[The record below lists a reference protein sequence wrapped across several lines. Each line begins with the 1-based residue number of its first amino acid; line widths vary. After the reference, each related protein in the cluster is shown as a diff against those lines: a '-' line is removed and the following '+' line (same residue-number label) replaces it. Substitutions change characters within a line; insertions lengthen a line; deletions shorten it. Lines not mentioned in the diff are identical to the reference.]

1 MPPIPIYAD
10 APIAPAKAD
19 GITPQTAHVPTAVSN
34 ATTPNVPAHPYPSA
48 QPGSNPAGPAPTGF
62 VAPPQ
67 PHPTRT
73 QQSSAASNG
82 PPPPQPG
89 AVPMP
94 PSQTQSSGSTTV
106 PPLPQ
111 PGMTVYS
118 SPPTTTMPPQMAIPS
133 PSTNAA
139 PTRSTHPASPTST
152 RSGPTTINLGPVP
165 TSQYSSQVPSRQS
178 LEHPPGY
185 VQNPYSQE
193 MTSTQRASLEA
204 VEAADRPSRN
214 SLSGILGGVDD
225 FGASSEGSGSGVWGA
240 VKGFAAAAGQK
251 AVELEET
258 AWKKVNGR

>member
-19 GITPQTAHVPTAVSN
+19 GITPQTAHVPPTATN
-34 ATTPNVPAHPYPSA
+34 ATTSNAPAHPY
-48 QPGSNPAGPAPTGF
+48 PAGPAPTGF

-67 PHPTRT
+67 PYPTRT
-73 QQSSAASNG
+73 QQSSAATDG

-94 PSQTQSSGSTTV
+94 PSQTQSSGSTTA
-106 PPLPQ
+106 PPPPQ
-111 PGMTVYS
+111 PGIPAHS
-118 SPPTTTMPPQMAIPS
+118 SPPATTMPPQMAIPP

-139 PTRSTHPASPTST
+139 PTRSTHPASPPST
-152 RSGPTTINLGPVP
+152 PSGPTTLNLGPVLGP
-165 TSQYSSQVPSRQS
+165 TSQYSVHEPSRRS

-204 VEAADRPSRN
+204 QEAADRPSRN
-214 SLSGILGGVDD
+214 SLSGILGGSDNA
-225 FGASSEGSGSGVWGA
+225 FGASTEGSGSGVWGA
-240 VKGFAAAAGQK
+240 VKGFAAAAGQR

-258 AWKKVNGR
+258 AWRKVNGR